1 MLFKCFSLLNHFSK
15 FKQYLKL
22 FSKLF
27 HFSGIAMALLS
38 QANHSI
44 MSYGTFGTWGALLAG
59 GQVLMPESHI
69 VEATL
74 QCIKS
79 ANMSNFVFI

>member
-1 MLFKCFSLLNHFSK
+1 VFFFINHFSQ
-15 FKQYLKL
+15 FKQYLK
-22 FSKLF
+22 KLF

-69 VEATL
+69 IEATL

>member
-1 MLFKCFSLLNHFSK
+1 VFFFINHFSQ
-15 FKQYLKL
+15 FKQYLK
-22 FSKLF
+22 KLF
-27 HFSGIAMALLS
+27 HISGIAMALLS

-79 ANMSNFVFI
+79 ANMSNFIFI